1 MVKDEHVVK
10 DDHGSLGI
18 PENVSKFEYTLME
31 VSMACGFKEE
41 NLELSL
47 KSSKMQ

>member
-1 MVKDEHVVK
+1 LE
-10 DDHGSLGI
+10 I
-18 PENVSKFEYTLME
+18 PENVSKLKSTLME

-47 KSSKMQ
+47 KSLKMQ